1 MTLGIGWDPSLPWT
15 LVWAALA
22 LGLGAAMLTAW
33 RGLPGWWLRALAAL
47 ALAAALAGPALR
59 EEARERL
66 DDIVILATDASA
78 SNRIAGRGEATAAYA
93 DALAERLEARE
104 ATDLRRVTVPDG
116 EGDEGTRLMGAIAE
130 ALGEVPADRV
140 AGVIALTDGRA
151 HDVATAPEMPAPF
164 HAILSG
170 EEDDWDRRL
179 TVTDAPAYAILGE
192 EVVLTLRVED
202 EGAVPADAGRR
213 ADVSVSVDGGE
224 PFTVAVPVGED
235 IDVPVVLPDAGRN
248 VLRFATP
255 EATGELTAR
264 NNAAIVQMN
273 GLRDRLRVLLVSG
286 EPHPGGRTWRNLL
299 KSDAGVDLVHFTI
312 LRPPGKQDGVPVDEL
327 SLIAFPTR
335 ELFMEK
341 IEDFDLI
348 IFDRYRLRGILPAV
362 YLDNIRQY
370 AMDGGAVLVAAGPG
384 FGTAESIARSPLGE
398 VLPGA
403 PTGRVVEAPFR
414 PAISDLGLRHP
425 VTEGLGDPESWG
437 HWYRT
442 VETAPGPVEGDVVMT
457 GADELPLLTLSR
469 TGEGRVA
476 LLASDHAWL
485 WARGHDGGGP
495 QLELL
500 RRLAHWLMGEPELE
514 EEALT
519 ATAIGRDVTV
529 VRRTLEDE
537 APPVTVTAPD
547 GTETELALE
556 EVAPGRFEGRFT
568 GPEIGLYRL
577 SDGLREA
584 VIGLGP
590 AAPREFER
598 TIAGGEDLAPVI
610 GAAGGGVQRMA
621 DGLPRL
627 RDVRAGRPASGR
639 GWIGLVPREAYVTTD
654 LRVTPLLPPWAW
666 LLLAGSLV
674 VAAWL
679 VEGRRRRA
687 AA

>member
-1 MTLGIGWDPSLPWT
+1 MIGIGWDPTLPWVV
-15 LVWAALA
+15 VWAALA
-22 LGLGAAMLTAW
+22 LGLAGALFAAW
-33 RGLPGWWLRALAAL
+33 RGLPGWWLRALGAL

-59 EEARERL
+59 EEERERL
-66 DDIVILATDASA
+66 DDIVILASDASA
-78 SNRIAGRGEATAAYA
+78 SNRIAGREAATSEYGEALAA
-93 DALAERLEARE
+93 RLEARE
-104 ATDLRRVTVPDG
+104 ATELRRVTVPDG
-116 EGDEGTRLMGAIAE
+116 EGDEGTRLMAAVSE

-151 HDVATAPEMPAPF
+151 HDAPAAPAMPAPF
-164 HAILSG
+164 HVILSG
-170 EEDDWDRRL
+170 EPGDWDRRL
-179 TVTDAPAYAILGE
+179 SVTDAPAYAMLGE
-192 EVVLTLRVED
+192 EVSLTLRID
-202 EGAVPADAGRR
+202 DDGAVPDGLGRR
-213 ADVSVSVDGGE
+213 AEVSVSVDGGE

-235 IDVPVVLPDAGRN
+235 IDVPVILPKAGRN
-248 VLRFATP
+248 VLRFETP
-255 EATGELTAR
+255 EAEGELTAR

-348 IFDRYRLRGILPAV
+348 IFDRYTLRGILPAI

-384 FGTAESIARSPLGE
+384 FGSAESIARSPLGE

-414 PAISDLGLRHP
+414 PAISELGLRHP

-442 VETAPGPVEGDVVMT
+442 VETVPGPVEGDAVMT
-457 GADELPLLTLSR
+457 GADGLPLLTLAR

-476 LLASDHAWL
+476 LLSSDHAWL

-500 RRLAHWLMGEPELE
+500 RRLSHWLMGEPDLE

-519 ATAIGRDVTV
+519 ATAIGQEMTI

-537 APPVTVTAPD
+537 AAPVTITGPD
-547 GTETELALE
+547 GAETEVALE

-598 TIAGGEDLAPVI
+598 TIAGADDLLPAI
-610 GAAGGGVQRMA
+610 EASGGGVQRMT

-639 GWIGLVPREAYVTTD
+639 GWIGLTPREAYVTTD

-666 LLLAGSLV
+666 LLLAGALV

-687 AA
+687 A

>member
-1 MTLGIGWDPSLPWT
+1 MTVGIGWDPQVAWA

-22 LGLGAAMLTAW
+22 LGLGAAMLAAW

-47 ALAAALAGPALR
+47 ALAAALAAPVLR

-66 DDIVILATDASA
+66 DDIVILAVDASA
-78 SNRIAGRGEATAAYA
+78 SNRIAGRDAATAAYG

-104 ATDLRRVTVPDG
+104 ATDLRRVSVPDG
-116 EGDEGTRLMGAIAE
+116 EGDEGTRLMAAISE
-130 ALGEVPADRV
+130 ALGEVPQDRV

-151 HDVATAPEMPAPF
+151 HDVAGAPDMPAPF

-170 EEDDWDRRL
+170 EADDWDRRL

-202 EGAVPADAGRR
+202 EGAVPAAAGRR
-213 ADVSVSVDGGE
+213 ADVSVSVDGGA
-224 PFTVAVPVGED
+224 PFTVAVPVGTD
-235 IDVPVVLPDAGRN
+235 IDVPVTLPKAGRN
-248 VLRFATP
+248 VLRFETA
-255 EATGELTAR
+255 EAAGELTAR

-286 EPHPGGRTWRNLL
+286 EPHAGGRTWRNLL

-348 IFDRYRLRGILPAV
+348 IFDRYSLRGILPAI

-370 AMDGGAVLVAAGPG
+370 AMDGGAVLVAAGPA
-384 FGTAESIARSPLGE
+384 FGGAQSVARSPLAS

-403 PTGRVVEAPFR
+403 PTGRVVEEAFR
-414 PAISDLGLRHP
+414 PAIPDLGLRHP
-425 VTEGLGDPESWG
+425 VTEGLGDPEAWG
-437 HWYRT
+437 RWYRT
-442 VETAPGPVEGDVVMT
+442 VETVPGAVEGDVVMT
-457 GADELPLLTLSR
+457 GAGDLPLLSLAR

-476 LLASDHAWL
+476 LLASDQAWL

-519 ATAIGRDVTV
+519 ATAIGLEVTV
-529 VRRTLEDE
+529 VRRTLDE
-537 APPVTVTAPD
+537 AAAPVTVTAPD
-547 GTETELALE
+547 GTRSEIALK
-556 EVAPGRFEGRFT
+556 EVAPGRFEGRFA

-598 TIAGGEDLAPVI
+598 TIAGSEDLAPVV
-610 GAAGGGVQRMA
+610 AASGGGTLRMT

-639 GWIGLVPREAYVTTD
+639 GWLGLTPREAYVTTD
-654 LRVTPLLPPWAW
+654 LRVAPLLPAWAW
-666 LLLAGSLV
+666 LALAGALV
-674 VAAWL
+674 VGAWL
-679 VEGRRRRA
+679 LEGRRRRA
-687 AA
+687 A